1 MIGIVSLI
9 IVTVVIIY
17 FFKKRNSNK
26 YFYLKG
32 KSKTY
37 EIRNLDRG
45 IIGVGGAGS
54 GKTFSLINPLL
65 AHLIEERGVLC
76 FDPKGDLSSLIN
88 KKAIQVNK
96 PILNFSLDKNYDRIN
111 PLTLCDDKSDIID
124 FSSYFLSGI
133 VGIPKNDN
141 AKYFFNSAKSILT
154 GVIIFLKNKG
164 EKYTTIP
171 HVIAL
176 FLTVSP
182 EELIKLLSSDNE
194 AKRASTILLSV
205 KDDPKLLGSIISTFT
220 AFFASLDTPKIYRNL
235 LTEEK
240 LNLPNNPE
248 NPCVINLIFNLQK
261 RDLYSPIYS
270 SIIGLLLKK
279 MNTSNQHKSAV
290 IIDEFTCL
298 AIPDFQ
304 NIPETARSNKIAT
317 CIAIQ
322 DFSQLVNR
330 YDKEVASS
338 IISNMG
344 TQLLFRTTNPETL
357 DHFQR
362 TLGTRET
369 KKESKTTPDFSI
381 TSSKTVSYTDRNI
394 LQKED
399 IIKFKPGQAWG
410 IIAEGNHDFVEGD
423 RINGNHYLKHLDN
436 IEFELNITDDE
447 RERYESV
454 YSDINELLS
463 KKKSQPPVKF
473 NIQK

>member
-1 MIGIVSLI
+1 LIIIGII
-9 IVTVVIIY
+9 I
-17 FFKKRNSNK
+17 FFLFKKRNDKK

-32 KSKTY
+32 DNKTY
-37 EIRNLDRG
+37 VIQNLDRG

-76 FDPKGDLSSLIN
+76 FDPKGDLSDLIN
-88 KKAIQVNK
+88 KKAIQVKK
-96 PILNFSLDKNYDRIN
+96 PIINFSLDKNYDRIN
-111 PLTLCDDKSDIID
+111 PLTLCEDKSDIID

-154 GVIIFLKNKG
+154 GVIILLKNKG
-164 EKYTTIP
+164 KRYYSIP

-182 EELIKLLSSDNE
+182 EELIKLLSSDKE

-220 AFFASLDTPKIYRNL
+220 AFFASLDTPKIFRNL
-235 LTEEK
+235 VTEEI

-248 NPCVINLIFNLQK
+248 NPSVVNLIFNLQK

-279 MNTSNQHKSAV
+279 MNTSNQYKSAV
-290 IIDEFTCL
+290 VIDEFTCL

-344 TQLLFRTTNPETL
+344 TQLLFRTTSPETL

-362 TLGTRET
+362 TLGTREV

-381 TSSKTVSYTDRNI
+381 TSSKTVSFSDRDI
-394 LQKED
+394 IRKED

-410 IIAEGNHDFVEGD
+410 IIAEGNHHLIEAD
-423 RINGNHYLKHLDN
+423 RVNGNHYLKGLDN
-436 IEFELNITDDE
+436 IKFELKSANDE
-447 RERYESV
+447 QESYESV
-454 YSDINELLS
+454 YKDIGELLG
-463 KKKSQPPVKF
+463 KNKSQPPVKF
-473 NIQK
+473 NI